1 MTIPKYN
8 VKVKLVGTDG
18 NAFAIMGK
26 VKRALRDAGATDEEV
41 TQYLMTLSLAIT
53 IICYKLLAS
62 GFMSHEMS

>member
-41 TQYLMTLSLAIT
+41 TQYLNDSQAGD
-53 IICYKLLAS
+53 YNNLLQVACKWVNVL
-62 GFMSHEMS
+62 

>member
-41 TQYLMTLSLAIT
+41 TQYINDSQSGDYTN
-53 IICYKLLAS
+53 LLQVACKWVYVS
-62 GFMSHEMS
+62 

>member
-41 TQYLMTLSLAIT
+41 TQYLNDSQSGD
-53 IICYKLLAS
+53 YNNLLQVACKWVDVS
-62 GFMSHEMS
+62 

>member
-18 NAFAIMGK
+18 NAFAIISK

-41 TQYLMTLSLAIT
+41 TQYLNDSQSGD
-53 IICYKLLAS
+53 YNNLLQVACKWVDVS
-62 GFMSHEMS
+62 